1 MRKPSKEQ
9 LKKAGVF
16 CAKIALG
23 DYWGAAQDL
32 NYNSSFISRLTRP
45 DSEAEANAS

>member
-1 MRKPSKEQ
+1 VRKLSREQ

-16 CAKIALG
+16 CAKIAVG

-32 NYNSSFISRLTRP
+32 SYNSAFISRMTHHQS
-45 DSEAEANAS
+45 DGEANA